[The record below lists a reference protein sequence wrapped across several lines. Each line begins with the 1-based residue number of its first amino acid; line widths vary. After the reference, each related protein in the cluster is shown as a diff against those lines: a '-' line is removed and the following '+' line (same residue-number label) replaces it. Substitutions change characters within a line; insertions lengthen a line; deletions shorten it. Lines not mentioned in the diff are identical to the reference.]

1 MKWGIYILSLL
12 LLATM
17 AQAQN
22 GLTGGKSFLKIHG
35 NRLYLRDKPFQNVG
49 ANLPD
54 LFERFLRGEDE
65 KAIRSLKTASEAGIR
80 VARCFGSTWG
90 PELFPIFE
98 NDREK
103 WLSAYDRMLS
113 AAEREGIYVIPSLLF
128 NANMLPWYVQRYKG
142 NEEHIVDFLTPGSL
156 ANALAVTYVTTIV
169 ERYKD
174 DPRILL
180 WEIGNEYNLE
190 ADLSKQWKDRPA
202 SQIPT
207 SDHIRAFLIQMAT
220 LIKRIDKNHPV
231 TSGNSD
237 MRSYAWHIRQAMRK
251 NRNAPDPLNYP
262 MDWTKDSYDQYVEML
277 RFFNPPPLD
286 ILSVHLYPTERD
298 HASWLPQ
305 DDNQALMV
313 PWARKAADSLKMPL
327 LVGEFAQ
334 KVWAN
339 GKELEANWVK
349 DFLRQIREGAA
360 PIALIWS
367 WEFDEANP
375 SQSPYTVSQER
386 TPNLLRLLTETNR
399 AIARKR

>member
-1 MKWGIYILSLL
+1 MRWGILTLTLL
-12 LLATM
+12 LLAIM
-17 AQAQN
+17 ARAQSRQ
-22 GLTGGKSFLKIHG
+22 TGEKPFLKIHG
-35 NRLYLRDKPFQNVG
+35 NRLYLGDKPFHNVG

-65 KAIRSLKTASEAGIR
+65 KAIRTLKTAREAGIR

-98 NDREK
+98 NDRER
-103 WLSAYDRMLS
+103 WLSAYDRML
-113 AAEREGIYVIPSLLF
+113 AAADREGIYVIPSLLF
-128 NANMLPWYVQRYKG
+128 NANMLPWHVQRNRGKD
-142 NEEHIVDFLTPGSL
+142 EHIVDFLTPGTL
-156 ANALAVTYVTTIV
+156 ANDLAVTYVTTIV
-169 ERYKD
+169 ERYKN
-174 DPRILL
+174 DPRILM

-202 SQIPT
+202 NQIPT
-207 SDHIRAFLIQMAT
+207 SDQIRAFLIQMAT
-220 LIKRIDKNHPV
+220 LIKRIDTNHPV

-237 MRSYAWHIRQAMRK
+237 MRSYAWHIRQARLK

-262 MDWTKDSYDQYVEML
+262 MDWTKDSYEQYVEML

-286 ILSVHLYPTERD
+286 VLSVHLYPPGRD

-305 DDNQALMV
+305 DDNRSLML
-313 PWARKAADSLKMPL
+313 PWARRAADSLKMPL

-334 KVWAN
+334 KIWEA
-339 GKELEANWVK
+339 GKELEAHWVT
-349 DFLRQIREGAA
+349 DFLRQVREGAA

-367 WEFDEANP
+367 WEFDEENP
-375 SQSPYTVSQER
+375 TQSPYTVSRER

-399 AIARKR
+399 AITGKR